1 MTQEQWKKR
10 NFKPTQLPHHHYWEK
25 TEITDKEFW
34 LKAFCA
40 VATSVGCQNNV
51 TAQNWADKALDY
63 WKAKETK

>member
-34 LKAFCA
+34 LKAYCA
-40 VATSVGCQNNV
+40 VATSVGCQSNV

>member
-10 NFKPTQLPHHHYWEK
+10 NFKPTQLPHNHYWEK

-40 VATSVGCQNNV
+40 VATSIGYQSDAI
-51 TAQNWADKALDY
+51 AQNWADKALDY
-63 WKAKETK
+63 WKAKETE